1 MRSIL
6 FITVISFLAYGLWA
20 HDWSIIV
27 SALTLA
33 VVWPLVAADVKRHT
47 ERELLD
53 RLWADDDLSE
63 SA

>member
-20 HDWSIIV
+20 HDWSIII
-27 SALTLA
+27 AAITLA
-33 VVWPLVAADVKRHT
+33 IVWPLVAADVKRH
-47 ERELLD
+47 